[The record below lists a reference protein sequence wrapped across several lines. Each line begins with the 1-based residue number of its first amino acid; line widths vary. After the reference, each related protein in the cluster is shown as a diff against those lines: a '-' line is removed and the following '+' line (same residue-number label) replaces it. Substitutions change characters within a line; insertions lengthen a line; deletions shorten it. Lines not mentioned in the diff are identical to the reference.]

1 MIKVLSDNALHAYI
15 PLLPAV
21 KTKQPQADRI
31 IAYSAAKVEKI
42 SIPCKKLLNGF
53 LSTTKLNFQNFSR

>member
-21 KTKQPQADRI
+21 KTKQPQADGI
-31 IAYSAAKVEKI
+31 ITYSAAKIV
-42 SIPCKKLLNGF
+42 KKLLSGF
-53 LSTTKLNFQNFSR
+53 LSITKLNA